1 MLTKKRLYI
10 GALAGGIAAFFVFK
24 GDRLTAFFG
33 AIAAFFGALSV
44 NEIGAIFGVIFGAIL
59 GVASF
64 FLTWHYKEKNH
75 LLLKAQLMQQGAV
88 SAILKQ
94 DDAS

>member
-1 MLTKKRLYI
+1 MLTKKRLFI

-33 AIAAFFGALSV
+33 AIAAFFGAFSV
-44 NEIGAIFGVIFGAIL
+44 NEIVAIVGVIL

-64 FLTWHYKEKNH
+64 FLTWYYKEKNH